1 MQFLGKLNRVKYQS
15 FAMKLKIQKNNT
27 KIIILKNTN
36 NQKKSINL
44 IKGLNQCHFNHKNSI
59 IKLASNN
66 NNNNNYT
73 SLRANKENLARLMRI
88 IKNQKKKLKEN
99 KESNIL

>member
-27 KIIILKNTN
+27 KIIILKNTD
-36 NQKKSINL
+36 NQNKSINL
-44 IKGLNQCHFNHKNSI
+44 IKGLSQCHSNHKNSI

-66 NNNNNYT
+66 NNNNST

-88 IKNQKKKLKEN
+88 INNQKKKLKEN
-99 KESNIL
+99 KKSNIL